1 MTGCRIAEGGKG
13 LTLFCPNCLAEYEEG
28 SVRCEDCEVEL
39 VEGGEAE
46 IEYLPLLETTEV
58 EPFARVTN
66 ALEEKGIAWFVQSEE
81 SLGLLP
87 RDDRAGPGAPGDRV
101 ATIYVDKA
109 RLARA
114 RDLVGAT
121 ETVAAG

>member
-1 MTGCRIAEGGKG
+1 M
-13 LTLFCPNCLAEYEEG
+13 AEYEES
-28 SVRCEDCEVEL
+28 SVRCEECEVDL

-58 EPFARVTN
+58 EPFARVTDL
-66 ALEEKGIAWFVQSEE
+66 LEEAGIAWFVQSEE

-87 RDDRAGPGAPGDRV
+87 RDGHTEPGPPGDRV
-101 ATIYVDKA
+101 VTIYVDKS

-114 RDLVGAT
+114 RDLTGVP

>member
-1 MTGCRIAEGGKG
+1 M
-13 LTLFCPNCLAEYEEG
+13 
-28 SVRCEDCEVEL
+28 
-39 VEGGEAE
+39 EGGEAE
-46 IEYLPLLETTEV
+46 IEYLPLLETTEI

-66 ALEEKGIAWFVQSEE
+66 ALEDEGIAWFVQSEE

-109 RLARA
+109 RFARA
-114 RDLVGAT
+114 RELVGAT
-121 ETVAAG
+121 EAVSAG

>member
-1 MTGCRIAEGGKG
+1 MSGCRIAEGGKG
-13 LTLFCPNCLAEYEEG
+13 LNLFCPNCLAEYEES
-28 SVRCEDCEVEL
+28 SVWCEECEVDL

-46 IEYLPLLETTEV
+46 IEYLPLLETTQV

-66 ALEEKGIAWFVQSEE
+66 HLEEEGIAWFVQSEE

-87 RDDRAGPGAPGDRV
+87 RDDRTEPGPPGDRV
-101 ATIYVDKA
+101 ATIYVDKS

-114 RDLVGAT
+114 RDLVGAPSA
-121 ETVAAG
+121 VAAG

>member
-13 LTLFCPNCLAEYEEG
+13 LTLFCPNCLAEYDED

-39 VEGGEAE
+39 MEGGEAE

-58 EPFARVTN
+58 EPFARVTYL
-66 ALEEKGIAWFVQSEE
+66 LEEEGIAWFVQSEE

-87 RDDRAGPGAPGDRV
+87 RDDRGAPGTPGDRV
-101 ATIYVDKA
+101 ATVYVDKKW
-109 RLARA
+109 LVRA
-114 RDLVGAT
+114 RDLAGAT
-121 ETVAAG
+121 EAVSAG

>member
-1 MTGCRIAEGGKG
+1 M
-13 LTLFCPNCLAEYEEG
+13 FCPNCLAEYEEG

-87 RDDRAGPGAPGDRV
+87 RDDRSGAGAPGDRV

-114 RDLVGAT
+114 RDLVGAP

>member
-1 MTGCRIAEGGKG
+1 M
-13 LTLFCPNCLAEYEEG
+13 
-28 SVRCEDCEVEL
+28 EL
-39 VEGGEAE
+39 VEGGESE

-66 ALEEKGIAWFVQSEE
+66 LLEEAGIAWFVQSEE

-101 ATIYVDKA
+101 ATVYVDKS

-114 RDLVGAT
+114 RNLAGAP
-121 ETVAAG
+121 ETVSAG

>member
-1 MTGCRIAEGGKG
+1 
-13 LTLFCPNCLAEYEEG
+13 LFCPNCLSEYEEG
-28 SVRCEDCEVEL
+28 SDWCEECEVEL

-46 IEYLPLLETTEV
+46 IEYMPLLEVTEIDF
-58 EPFARVTN
+58 FAEVTSC
-66 ALEEKGIAWFVQSEE
+66 LEDSGIAWFVQSEE

-87 RDDRAGPGAPGDRV
+87 RDGRADTGTPGDPV

-114 RDLVGAT
+114 RDLAGIADA
-121 ETVAAG
+121 VAAY